1 MELLHARVP
10 SLSFFKTNIRIFRI
24 SFSENTSIIL
34 LLFSTEDGPSYG
46 RKMMTGYLRQ
56 KYNIVIAE
64 KRVDTALSM
73 VSPQFRA
80 QRRTST
86 TRAVNLIPYRAD
98 YFGHKLH
105 IDQNENLKVYC
116 LRFML
121 KLLIYKQL
129 RLSYLNY
136 LC

>member
-34 LLFSTEDGPSYG
+34 LLFSTENGPAY
-46 RKMMTGYLRQ
+46 RRNMITGYLRQ
-56 KYNIVIAE
+56 KHNVVIAE
-64 KRVDTALSM
+64 KRVDTTLSM

-86 TRAVNLIPYRAD
+86 TRVVNMIP
-98 YFGHKLH
+98 
-105 IDQNENLKVYC
+105 
-116 LRFML
+116 
-121 KLLIYKQL
+121 
-129 RLSYLNY
+129 
-136 LC
+136 